1 MAKVWAKKKLK
12 GNHPRL
18 WNFALSLSWL
28 LHKFGNQLRLQNS
41 KQWKPQSKHTTLES
55 MWRNGR
61 LTTEGRNWSRTFW
74 THRKNLGTPCFCTT
88 ILTPML
94 LQAGNNSKYF
104 FCCDWNKFAGNI
116 FSKCP
121 LNLTVWYVM
130 VACHVTLVLRVTVL
144 KHQSKVDRNFR
155 TIVSTQFCLATYSSS
170 CPLSWFQQRSM
181 FKTPWLISV
190 IYYNKY
196 CSTNDKQ

>member
-104 FCCDWNKFAGNI
+104 FAVIETNLPGTFSANAHWILLCDMWWL
-116 FSKCP
+116 P
-121 LNLTVWYVM
+121 
-130 VACHVTLVLRVTVL
+130 VTWLWFFEWQFL